1 MTTKAS
7 VAIVPIIHS
16 ALSVIVE
23 TNFSIA
29 PAFGGAAPVTPAAR
43 NAHICPTAMTPYT
56 AATNTPTERRQP
68 TSSKNIEEPPG
79 SRDQHGGNSAHVA
92 SPIGACIALAAA
104 VGTGGA
110 TGRAGAT

>member
-43 NAHICPTAMTPYT
+43 NAHICPTAITPYT
-56 AATNTPTERRQP
+56 DATNPPTERRQP
-68 TSSKNIEEPPG
+68 TTSNKNIEEPPG
-79 SRDQHGGNSAHVA
+79 SRDQHGGNSAHAA
-92 SPIGACIALAAA
+92 SPVGACIALA
-104 VGTGGA
+104 
-110 TGRAGAT
+110 